1 MDAAGWIA
9 LAQVLVAVLLTVVTL
24 IYVMYTRSLAKAAA
38 EQMESQSRPYIVADL
53 VVRPSGMVLLHVRN
67 RGRSSAQHLKLS
79 LDSDIEGVT
88 GEKLNTLPA
97 FTAGLAQLAP
107 DGAVTW
113 TLGGSNK
120 LINTLPAFTIT
131 CVYDRAGRSYSDSFE
146 LSLES
151 YFGTVL
157 PPKDE
162 VAAEI
167 EKLRK
172 EVEKVRDAVKKIA
185 DKPDPLPPLG
195 PW

>member
-1 MDAAGWIA
+1 MDAAGWIS
-9 LAQVLVAVLLTVVTL
+9 LAQVIVATILTLVTL
-24 IYVMYTRSLAKAAA
+24 IYVLYTRSLAKAAA
-38 EQMESQSRPYIVADL
+38 EQLEAQSRPYVVADL
-53 VVRPSGMVLLHVRN
+53 VVRPTGMVDLRVQN
-67 RGRSSAQHLKLS
+67 RGRSSAQHLKLT
-79 LDSDIEGVT
+79 LDHDIETVT
-88 GEKLNTLPA
+88 GEKLNSLPG
-97 FTAGLAQLAP
+97 FTTGLAQFAP

-113 TLGGSNK
+113 KLGGSNQ
-120 LINTLPAFTIT
+120 LINTLHAFTIT
-131 CVYDRAGRSYSDSFE
+131 CAYDGAGRDYSDSFT

-151 YFGTVL
+151 YYGTLL

-162 VAAEI
+162 IAAEV